1 LLIARTLDVGIE
13 FDAALFA
20 PRRIGSSLPDVVI
33 SARTAETFEAQLLRE
48 KPNMTIDE
56 RNSTA
61 DPILPAGAQAPP
73 FTLHSKPGQSFALS
87 DFRGRPVVLVFYP
100 ADWSPVC
107 GDQIALYN
115 EMREEFATYGAQ
127 VLGISVDGVWCHQAF
142 ADARRIQF
150 PLLSD
155 FEPKGEVSRSY
166 GAYDSS
172 DGTSTR
178 ALFVLDGNGVIRWS
192 YLSPIDVNPG
202 ADGIFAALDQLVAG
216 EESRATDREVPLSA
230 GAPAGSGGTG
240 QDSAGRP
247 TPKGSS
253 GDETIGEAAAR

>member
-1 LLIARTLDVGIE
+1 
-13 FDAALFA
+13 
-20 PRRIGSSLPDVVI
+20 
-33 SARTAETFEAQLLRE
+33 
-48 KPNMTIDE
+48 MTD
-56 RNSTA
+56 S
-61 DPILPAGAQAPP
+61 ILSAGAQAPP
-73 FTLHSKPGQSFALS
+73 FTLHSNPGQSFALS

-127 VLGISVDGVWCHQAF
+127 VLGISVDGAWCHKAF
-142 ADARRIQF
+142 AEARRIQF
-150 PLLSD
+150 PLLAD

-178 ALFVLDGNGVIRWS
+178 ALFVIDGNGVIRWS

-202 ADGIFAALDQLVAG
+202 ADGIFAALDEMVAG
-216 EESRATDREVPLSA
+216 DESSRATDKEIPLTAAAPGGSSRTA
-230 GAPAGSGGTG
+230 GESVERMRPAT
-240 QDSAGRP
+240 
-247 TPKGSS
+247 SS
-253 GDETIGEAAAR
+253 GDQTSGETAAR

>member
-1 LLIARTLDVGIE
+1 MTNDDRSSS
-13 FDAALFA
+13 A
-20 PRRIGSSLPDVVI
+20 PDS
-33 SARTAETFEAQLLRE
+33 
-48 KPNMTIDE
+48 
-56 RNSTA
+56 
-61 DPILPAGAQAPP
+61 ILPVGTQAPP

-115 EMREEFATYGAQ
+115 EMREEFGTYGAQ
-127 VLGISVDGVWCHQAF
+127 VLGISVDGVWCHKAF
-142 ADARRIQF
+142 AEARRIQF
-150 PLLSD
+150 PLLAD

-202 ADGIFAALDQLVAG
+202 ADGIFAALDQLVSG
-216 EESRATDREVPLSA
+216 DESSRLPEREVPLR
-230 GAPAGSGGTG
+230 APAPGGSARTAG
-240 QDSAGRP
+240 DSVEGRRP
-247 TPKGSS
+247 VASS
-253 GDETIGEAAAR
+253 GDETSGEATAR

>member
-1 LLIARTLDVGIE
+1 MPIDNRP
-13 FDAALFA
+13 DAT
-20 PRRIGSSLPDVVI
+20 SDSV
-33 SARTAETFEAQLLRE
+33 
-48 KPNMTIDE
+48 
-56 RNSTA
+56 
-61 DPILPAGAQAPP
+61 LPAGKQAPP
-73 FTLHSKPGQSFALS
+73 FTLHSQPGQSFALS

-127 VLGISVDGVWCHQAF
+127 VLGISVDGVWCHKAF
-142 ADARRIQF
+142 AEARRIQF

-166 GAYDSS
+166 GAYDSR

-192 YLSPIDVNPG
+192 YLSPIDVDP
-202 ADGIFAALDQLVAG
+202 AAARIFAALDQLVPG
-216 EESRATDREVPLSA
+216 DDRRHVTDREVPLS
-230 GAPAGSGGTG
+230 GGT
-240 QDSAGRP
+240 Q
-247 TPKGSS
+247 
-253 GDETIGEAAAR
+253 GEAAAR